1 MSADVMVATAV
12 QIMDEPSTVISGTAE
27 RRLKRM
33 ILEGPKATQADWF
46 LLSSYISTAECAN
59 IFSIHVNADAET
71 LGVNDPVVDTF
82 TYTSADYK
90 LVCAGSITGIAR
102 AEVLYW
108 TE

>member
-1 MSADVMVATAV
+1 MAAAAITATAV

-46 LLSSYISTAECAN
+46 LLSTYLSTAECAN
-59 IFSIHVNADAET
+59 IFSIHVLADAET

-82 TYTSADYK
+82 TYTSADAK
-90 LVCAGSITGIAR
+90 LVCAGTVTGIAR